1 MKPEQ
6 IKSVDRLQS
15 RLSPRVGERGK
26 GGGVE
31 EILFFSLI
39 CQVAWWRLI
48 YSGDYSGG
56 LRSLNQ
62 F

>member
-15 RLSPRVGERGK
+15 RLSPRVGER